1 MTTTATMIK
10 DSISPDG
17 IRLPTMALRYPRIV
31 HPEFMTHRD
40 KSRNAGSSRARPLS
54 KVRSSIRIDPAYPAS
69 FGANQRGMQSGKE
82 LEGWRRTLAKGTWDF
97 HRQVSL
103 LCSWLTEKA
112 GAHKQVGN
120 RLTEAHDHIEVVV
133 TATNWAN
140 WHALRDHPAADP
152 TIQLLAKAISKCL
165 DGSTPTLLQPGEW
178 HLPYVMDHEVRDQ
191 GVGEAKVMSV
201 ARCARVSYALH
212 DGNRPDYIN
221 DLRLYNQLI
230 GTPVHASP
238 FEHIA
243 TPDVKWKSKNRWAKP
258 ELHGNFRGWIQLRK
272 TIPGEALHDAA

>member
-10 DSISPDG
+10 DSISPEG
-17 IRLPTMALRYPRIV
+17 IRLPTMALRYPRII
-31 HPEFMTHRD
+31 HSEFMTHRD

-69 FGANQRGMQSGKE
+69 FGANQKGMQAGGE
-82 LEGWRRTLAKGTWDF
+82 LEGWRGALAKGTWDF

-112 GAHKQVGN
+112 GAHKQIGN

-140 WHALRDHPAADP
+140 WDALRDHPAADP
-152 TIQLLAKAISKCL
+152 TIQLLAKAIKKCME
-165 DGSTPTLLQPGEW
+165 GSTPNLLQPGEW
-178 HLPYVMDHEVRDQ
+178 HLPYVMDYEVRDQ
-191 GVGEAKVMSV
+191 GIEEAKVMSV
-201 ARCARVSYALH
+201 ARNARVSYHLY
-212 DGNRPDYIN
+212 DGERADYVN

-258 ELHGNFRGWIQLRK
+258 HLHGNLRGWIQLRQ
-272 TIPGEALHDAA
+272 TIEGESVHD